1 MRAQSQI
8 SHTMARNPITQY
20 VHPIGDTSLAQK
32 ISQVT
37 EITGVAWLQQGFPLR
52 ENIVSIGR
60 CPRFR
65 WAIYWHFQD
74 GKQLVPN

>member
-1 MRAQSQI
+1 MIHKKAFAQYL
-8 SHTMARNPITQY
+8 HRTE
-20 VHPIGDTSLAQK
+20 DTSLTRK
-32 ISQVT
+32 IVQVS
-37 EITGVAWLQQGFPLR
+37 EITGVACLQQGFPLR